1 MKSSRGQALIE
12 FVLIVPVLIFILMA
26 IIDISKVIINKYKLE
41 DNLNVISD
49 LYQNNKMDEIDTF
62 ADSKGIIVSY
72 TTVGNYTT
80 IKINKNVV
88 ITTPGLNH
96 ILGKQML
103 IETERTI
110 YNE

>member
-1 MKSSRGQALIE
+1 MKSRRGQALIE

-49 LYQNNKMDEIDTF
+49 LYQNKEKDEIDTF
-62 ADSKGIIVSY
+62 AASKGIIVSY

-80 IKINKNVV
+80 IKIKKNVV
-88 ITTPGLNH
+88 ITTPGLNN

>member
-1 MKSSRGQALIE
+1 MKNNRGQALIE

-80 IKINKNVV
+80 IKIKKNVV
-88 ITTPGLNH
+88 ITTPGLNN

>member
-1 MKSSRGQALIE
+1 MKNSRGQALIE

-80 IKINKNVV
+80 IKIKKNVV
-88 ITTPGLNH
+88 ITTPGLNN